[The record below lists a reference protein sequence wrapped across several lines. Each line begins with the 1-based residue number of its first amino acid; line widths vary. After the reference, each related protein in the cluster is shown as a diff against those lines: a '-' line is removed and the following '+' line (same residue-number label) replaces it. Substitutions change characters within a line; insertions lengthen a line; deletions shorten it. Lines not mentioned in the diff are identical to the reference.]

1 MKKIKL
7 LLGLGLILMM
17 LLSACQ
23 GITLDIPWLSQPTAT
38 PTLQAGIGNE
48 ATPTPDAE
56 ATAEATVEPVTSL
69 TLWVPPE
76 MDPESGT
83 EASLIL
89 NERLLLFSGM
99 HGGLEVIVRVKDAS
113 GTGGLLDALTA
124 TSEAAPDALPDLI
137 ALTRTDLETA
147 ALKDLI
153 FSLDG
158 LTDIPD
164 NADWFNFTH
173 EMALLQGSTF
183 GLPFAADAIVLTYRS
198 ASLDTLPA
206 TWNELL
212 DGDISLA
219 FPADSND
226 ALLTLALYQAQGGL
240 IQDNQRRPVLE
251 AEPLTT
257 VFELYQTGAKSG
269 VLPPWLNQIQTLG
282 QAWSAFREGQANMAI
297 TWASNFLKE
306 LPADTTLAPLL
317 PMAAGS
323 VTLGTGMSWALAT
336 PDETRQE
343 LAVELAEFLVE
354 PQFMAEWTSAAGYLP
369 TRPSALESWED
380 PALGSVL
387 GQIGSISRLVPSNDI
402 ITSLGPLLQE
412 GTRQV
417 LQGMMPPDQAAQT
430 AVDSLEE

>member
-1 MKKIKL
+1 LKKIKL

-164 NADWFNFTH
+164 NAD
-173 EMALLQGSTF
+173 
-183 GLPFAADAIVLTYRS
+183 
-198 ASLDTLPA
+198 
-206 TWNELL
+206 
-212 DGDISLA
+212 
-219 FPADSND
+219 
-226 ALLTLALYQAQGGL
+226 
-240 IQDNQRRPVLE
+240 
-251 AEPLTT
+251 
-257 VFELYQTGAKSG
+257 
-269 VLPPWLNQIQTLG
+269 
-282 QAWSAFREGQANMAI
+282 
-297 TWASNFLKE
+297 
-306 LPADTTLAPLL
+306 
-317 PMAAGS
+317 
-323 VTLGTGMSWALAT
+323 
-336 PDETRQE
+336 
-343 LAVELAEFLVE
+343 
-354 PQFMAEWTSAAGYLP
+354 
-369 TRPSALESWED
+369 
-380 PALGSVL
+380 
-387 GQIGSISRLVPSNDI
+387 
-402 ITSLGPLLQE
+402 
-412 GTRQV
+412 
-417 LQGMMPPDQAAQT
+417 
-430 AVDSLEE
+430 

>member
-1 MKKIKL
+1 LKKIKL
-7 LLGLGLILMM
+7 LMGMGLILMM

-23 GITLDIPWLSQPTAT
+23 GITVDIPWLSRSTAT
-38 PTLQAGIGNE
+38 PTLQSGIDND
-48 ATPTPDAE
+48 ATPTPNVE
-56 ATAEATVEPVTSL
+56 TTAEVTEEPVTSL

-76 MDPESGT
+76 MNPEGGT
-83 EASLIL
+83 EAGLIL
-89 NERLLLFSGM
+89 AERLQLFSNR
-99 HGGLEVIVRVKDAS
+99 HGGLEIVVRVKDAS

-124 TSEAAPDALPDLI
+124 TSEAAPGALPDLI
-137 ALTRTDLETA
+137 ALTRTDMESA
-147 ALKDLI
+147 ALKGLI
-153 FSLDG
+153 YPLDE
-158 LTDIPD
+158 LTDVAD
-164 NADWFNFTH
+164 DADWFDFTH

-198 ASLDTLPA
+198 ASLDALPA
-206 TWNELL
+206 TWNDLL
-212 DGDISLA
+212 DGNISLA

-226 ALLTLALYQAQGGL
+226 AFLTLALYQAQGGL

-251 AEPLTT
+251 VEPLTT
-257 VFELYQTGAKSG
+257 VFELYQIGTESG

-282 QAWSAFREGQANMAI
+282 QAWSAYREGQSNMAI
-297 TWASNFLKE
+297 TWVSNFLKE

-323 VTLGTGMSWALAT
+323 VTLGTGMSWAMAT
-336 PDETRQE
+336 PEGARQE

-354 PQFMAEWTSAAGYLP
+354 PEFMAAWTTAAGYLP
-369 TRPSALESWED
+369 TRPSALESWDD
-380 PALGSVL
+380 PALAVVL
-387 GQIGSISRLVPSNDI
+387 GQIGLISRLVPSNDI

-417 LQGMMPPDQAAQT
+417 LQGMMPPGQAAQT